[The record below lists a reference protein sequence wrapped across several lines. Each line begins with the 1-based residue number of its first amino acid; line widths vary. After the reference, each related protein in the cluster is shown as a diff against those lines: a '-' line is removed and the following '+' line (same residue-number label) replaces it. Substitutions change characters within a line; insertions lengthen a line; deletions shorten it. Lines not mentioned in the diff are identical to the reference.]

1 MNFDTGRFII
11 KIAETSEELHAAQ
24 RLRYK
29 VFVEEMGANVAD
41 DCHTSRM
48 EYDKFDQDFDHLILI
63 DSLNRNTCNATGRRI
78 DGRARQIHC
87 LMSPGAG

>member
-1 MNFDTGRFII
+1 MNFDTGRFIL

-41 DCHTSRM
+41 DCHASRM
-48 EYDKFDQDFDHLILI
+48 EYDKFDE
-63 DSLNRNTCNATGRRI
+63 
-78 DGRARQIHC
+78 
-87 LMSPGAG
+87 